1 MGETEF
7 LKKLLGPLS
16 PHEKVT
22 LERCRELA
30 VHFENRSYTQIMS
43 RIQTLQRQALKEYM
57 RREEINTQQIDA
69 CAPASNSQDIHN
81 KITKTPPPPQQINS
95 SPQTDIKNK

>member
-1 MGETEF
+1 MNN
-7 LKKLLGPLS
+7 LLSNFSLVS

-30 VHFENRSYTQIMS
+30 AHLEGRTYTQVMS

-57 RREEINTQQIDA
+57 RREEINTQQVDA
-69 CAPASNSQDIHN
+69 CAPAMDEV
-81 KITKTPPPPQQINS
+81 KTKPGKQ
-95 SPQTDIKNK
+95 PQTDTKK

>member
-1 MGETEF
+1 M
-7 LKKLLGPLS
+7 S

-22 LERCRELA
+22 LERCRELSA
-30 VHFENRSYTQIMS
+30 HLEGRSYTQIMS

-57 RREEINTQQIDA
+57 RREEINTQQVDA
-69 CAPASNSQDIHN
+69 CAPASNSPDIHN

-95 SPQTDIKNK
+95 PQTDIKNK